1 MDGVSLTVSN
11 LARCLYQQGKDVT
24 VITPEMPG
32 IDEAQL
38 PYQVLQ
44 YYSVSVPGR
53 RPYRYG
59 FPLFDLNFQ
68 KRFAAHSYEVFHAH
82 CPFSSGD
89 YALKMAK
96 KMGVP
101 LVATFHSK
109 YRDDFEQIGRAHV

>member
-44 YYSVSVPGR
+44 YHSVSVSGR
-53 RPYRYG
+53 RPYRYQH
-59 FPLFDLNFQ
+59 LIDRQQN
-68 KRFAAHSYEVFHAH
+68 RWV
-82 CPFSSGD
+82 
-89 YALKMAK
+89 
-96 KMGVP
+96 
-101 LVATFHSK
+101 
-109 YRDDFEQIGRAHV
+109 I